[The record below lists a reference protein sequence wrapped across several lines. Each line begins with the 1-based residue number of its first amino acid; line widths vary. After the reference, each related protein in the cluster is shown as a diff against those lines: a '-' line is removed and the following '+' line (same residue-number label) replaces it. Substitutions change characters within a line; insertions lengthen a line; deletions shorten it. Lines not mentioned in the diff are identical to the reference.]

1 MLTARFAEALSC
13 AQDWHRS
20 QMRKGSS
27 TPYIAHLLSVAAL
40 VLEAGGTEDEAIAA
54 LLHDAIE
61 DQGGSVVGET
71 ISAKFGPNVLAIV
84 RECSDWDGDGA
95 KPSWRQRKESFVASI
110 AEISASGRLVAAADK
125 LHNARDLREDYRVLG
140 DGLWHRFNGGR
151 TGTMWYYRAV
161 ADALEQAL
169 APKRIVDELQRV
181 VTELEELAAAG
192 HKS

>member
-1 MLTARFAEALSC
+1 MLTARFADALSSAQNWHC
-13 AQDWHRS
+13 A

-61 DQGGSVVGET
+61 DQGGSIVGET
-71 ISAKFGPNVLAIV
+71 ISTKFGPNVLAIV
-84 RECSDWDGDGA
+84 RECSDWNGDGA
-95 KPSWRQRKESFVASI
+95 KPSWQQRKESFVASI
-110 AEISASGRLVAAADK
+110 AKISASGRLVAAADK

-151 TGTMWYYRAV
+151 TGTLWYYRAV
-161 ADALEQAL
+161 ADALEQVS
-169 APKRIVDELQRV
+169 APKRIVEELQRI
-181 VTELEELAAAG
+181 VTDLEELAAAG

>member
-1 MLTARFAEALSC
+1 
-13 AQDWHRS
+13 
-20 QMRKGSS
+20 
-27 TPYIAHLLSVAAL
+27 
-40 VLEAGGTEDEAIAA
+40 
-54 LLHDAIE
+54 LHDAIE

-84 RECSDWDGDGA
+84 RECSDWDGDAA

-110 AEISASGRLVAAADK
+110 AEISASGRLVVAADK

>member
-1 MLTARFAEALSC
+1 MLTARFADALSC
-13 AQDWHRS
+13 AQDWHRA

-84 RECSDWDGDGA
+84 RECSDWDGDAA

-110 AEISASGRLVAAADK
+110 AEISASGRLVVAADK
-125 LHNARDLREDYRVLG
+125 LNNARDLREDYRVLG